1 MSKNTAQKWLYSIG
15 IGIGVIF
22 ITAFLFSKV
31 ILPVI
36 FGRPDIIET
45 PEVVGRELMTAKRL
59 LQEAKLHVV
68 VRDSLF
74 SESVKEHIILEQS
87 PIPET
92 KIRVDGTV
100 YLTVSK
106 GSRLVPV
113 PNVIDMNYQEAM
125 ISLRNS
131 DLRSSIVD
139 SVYSNSVEQDAVI
152 RSNPY
157 PNSKVERKT
166 VVRLTLSRGEE
177 PLPDSLEVDEE
188 SSQGWRSLFN
198 W

>member
-1 MSKNTAQKWLYSIG
+1 M
-15 IGIGVIF
+15 IF
-22 ITAFLFSKV
+22 ITAFIFSKAV
-31 ILPVI
+31 LPLI

-45 PEVVGRELMTAKRL
+45 PQVVGKEFMSAKRM
-59 LQEAKLHVV
+59 LQESKLHVV

-74 SESVKEHIILEQS
+74 SESVKEHIVLEQS
-87 PIPET
+87 PLPGS
-92 KIRVDGTV
+92 KQRVDGTV

-106 GSRLVPV
+106 GSRLVSV
-113 PNVIDMNYQEAM
+113 PNVLDMNFQEAM

-131 DLRSSIVD
+131 DLRSTIVD
-139 SVYSNSVEQDAVI
+139 SVYSATTERDAVI

-177 PLPDSLEVDEE
+177 PLPDSLEIEGE
-188 SSQGWRSLFN
+188 SIRRGWRGLFD